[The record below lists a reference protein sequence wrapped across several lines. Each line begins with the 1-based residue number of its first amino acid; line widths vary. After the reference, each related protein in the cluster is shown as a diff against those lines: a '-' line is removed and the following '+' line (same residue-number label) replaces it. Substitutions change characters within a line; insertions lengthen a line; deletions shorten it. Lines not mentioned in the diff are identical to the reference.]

1 MDDVNAASNT
11 IYVNGTSGDDNYDGT
26 SPVPVDETIGPMKNI
41 QTALDSVADDGL
53 VHVSEG
59 KYTESLTINRNVELR
74 GIGHSET
81 ELNPVDPE
89 DNIIVINS
97 AVTKAVIS
105 GFTIKG
111 SNKAGIVN
119 EGTGVTIENNNITD
133 NGKGIVA
140 LENTETFITGNSITG
155 NDIGVT
161 SFSENTILNFNRIY
175 DNIADIETTTT
186 MDASY
191 NWWGSNTAPKIEN
204 VKNSPWIYMTFNV
217 DPSII
222 LAGGTSQL
230 TANFNN
236 EYDGTTLS
244 QFDPVSMGHI
254 PDDLLVRFTT
264 NLGNVGSKTIDIETN
279 NGIATATLTADEGT
293 GSATVSA
300 QIDQEEQINC
310 VGIEYLYVN
319 GATGDDLWSGTSPIF
334 ISGNTGPLKT
344 IQTAITKINSGG
356 TIEIAPGTY
365 YESLEIS
372 KSLTLNGS
380 GQDQTI
386 IDGEQIRRII
396 NISGTPTVNIN
407 NLTLKYGQADYG
419 GAINNNGGTLSLSGS
434 VVSSN
439 TALYDGGGI
448 ANYEG
453 TVNVSGS
460 TISGNTAL
468 YGSCGG
474 IINDG
479 GTVNVSGSTIS
490 GNTAQFG
497 GGIYNMGTLTMSG
510 STISDNTASYGGGIR
525 NDATMI
531 VSDSVVSGNTALY
544 DGGGIYN
551 MGTLSVSDSTIS
563 SNNAQYNGGGIYNMG
578 TLSVSG
584 STITGNIAQYN
595 GGGIFTEG
603 GTDLSDSNIRGSIA
617 DLGGAIYVKDGTTTI
632 TNLLFQDNVAN
643 TAGGAIYNSGGTV
656 TASDTHFYNNMG
668 NNAGG
673 AIYNDGMHQNSL
685 FTITDSTINQNSAGI
700 SGGAIYNLGGHYG
713 YMGTLILKNS
723 NIYDNTAFSNGGV
736 LYNNEG
742 MAYINFNRIVGNS
755 IHYIFNYWG
764 TVDARYN
771 WWGSNNPIS
780 HVVDTVVTPWLV
792 LTATVN
798 PTIIPKNSLST
809 INLNLLYDS
818 GILADPNNPNLYY
831 HDPSNGHIPDGTL
844 ATFSTTLGN
853 IIASSN
859 FINGLAQA
867 TLNGGTINGIT
878 DVSATVDSETPH
890 FLVTVDTIAPTAWAN
905 LKTGLY
911 NVNKL
916 VSLAMSEGGTIYYTK
931 NGANPSIYSA
941 KYVGAI
947 LITATTTLKFFALDK
962 AGNPSP
968 IYTYKYTIDKTAPK
982 VTYTYPR
989 HLRTGQSRTATLYLK
1004 FSEKIKASIYWSKI
1018 YVKNL
1023 KTGKKVSI
1031 RKWIKGNILYIKT
1044 RYKRPA
1050 LRWFRVYVPYK
1061 AVKDYAGNNLVR
1073 TYTYKFK
1080 TRR

>member
-1 MDDVNAASNT
+1 MKVKNYKPVFLILFLILAFSISISTVDDVNAASNT
-11 IYVNGTSGDDNYDGT
+11 LYVNGTSGDDNYDGT
-26 SPVPVDETIGPMKNI
+26 SPVPVDDHIGPKKNI

-53 VHVSEG
+53 IHVSEG
-59 KYTESLTINRNVELR
+59 KYMESLTINRNVELR
-74 GIGHSET
+74 GGGHSVT
-81 ELNPVDPE
+81 ELNPVNPE

-105 GFTIKG
+105 GFTISG
-111 SNKAGIVN
+111 SNNAGIVN
-119 EGTGVTIENNNITD
+119 EGTGVTIENNSIID
-133 NGKGIVA
+133 NGKGITA
-140 LENTETFITGNSITG
+140 LKNSETVITGNSIKG
-155 NDIGVT
+155 NGIGIF
-161 SFSENTILNFNRIY
+161 SYSENTILNFNRIY
-175 DNIADIETTTT
+175 RNDVAIETTNV
-186 MDASY
+186 MDAAY
-191 NWWGSNTAPKIEN
+191 NWWGSNTAPDIEN
-204 VKNSPWIYMTFNV
+204 VKNSRWIYMTFNV

-236 EYDGTTLS
+236 EYDGTTLG

-254 PDDLLVRFTT
+254 PDGLLVRFTT

-293 GSATVSA
+293 GTATVSA
-300 QIDQEEQINC
+300 KMDHEEQINC

-319 GATGDDLWSGTSPIF
+319 VGTGDDLWSGTSPVF

-344 IQTAITKINSGG
+344 IQTAINKINSGG
-356 TIEIAPGTY
+356 TIQIAPGTY
-365 YESLEIS
+365 KESLEIS

-407 NLTLKYGQADYG
+407 NLTLK
-419 GAINNNGGTLSLSGS
+419 NG
-434 VVSSN
+434 SS
-439 TALYDGGGI
+439 
-448 ANYEG
+448 
-453 TVNVSGS
+453 SH
-460 TISGNTAL
+460 
-468 YGSCGG
+468 
-474 IINDG
+474 
-479 GTVNVSGSTIS
+479 
-490 GNTAQFG
+490 
-497 GGIYNMGTLTMSG
+497 
-510 STISDNTASYGGGIR
+510 
-525 NDATMI
+525 
-531 VSDSVVSGNTALY
+531 
-544 DGGGIYN
+544 
-551 MGTLSVSDSTIS
+551 
-563 SNNAQYNGGGIYNMG
+563 
-578 TLSVSG
+578 
-584 STITGNIAQYN
+584 
-595 GGGIFTEG
+595 
-603 GTDLSDSNIRGSIA
+603 
-617 DLGGAIYVKDGTTTI
+617 
-632 TNLLFQDNVAN
+632 
-643 TAGGAIYNSGGTV
+643 GGAIYNYGGTV
-656 TASDTHFYNNMG
+656 LVTDVSFVGNTATNGGAILNYGILSVVDGSFVGNTATYGGAILNYGSAATVLGTYFYNNIGNNAGGAILNYGSLSVVDGSFVGNTATNGGAISNYGGLSVVDGSFVGNTATNGGAICNYDILSVVDGSFVGNTASSVGGAILNYGSAATVLGTYFYNNIG

-673 AIYNDGMHQNSL
+673 AIYNYGILSVVDGSFVGN
-685 FTITDSTINQNSAGI
+685 IADC
-700 SGGAIYNLGGHYG
+700 GGAILNYDSLSVSGSSF
-713 YMGTLILKNS
+713 T
-723 NIYDNTAFSNGGV
+723 DNTATYYGGGAIFNYGTV
-736 LYNNEG
+736 T
-742 MAYINFNRIVGNS
+742 ANFNRIVDNS
-755 IHYIFNYWG
+755 ITVIENIGG

-771 WWGSNNPIS
+771 WWGSNNNPIS
-780 HVVDTVVTPWLV
+780 KVVDTVVTPWLV
-792 LTATVN
+792 LTGTAN

-818 GILADPNNPNLYY
+818 GILTDPNNPNLYY
-831 HDPSNGHIPDGTL
+831 HDPNDGHIPDGTL

-859 FINGLAQA
+859 FINGVAQA
-867 TLNGGTINGIT
+867 TLNGGIINGIA
-878 DVSATVDSETPH
+878 DVSGTVDSETLH
-890 FLVTVDTIAPTAWAN
+890 LLVTVDTIAPTAWAN

-916 VSLAMSEGGTIYYTK
+916 VSLKMSEGGTIYYTK

-968 IYTYKYTIDKTAPK
+968 IYTYKYTIDKIAPK
-982 VTYTYPR
+982 VTYTYPKN
-989 HLRTGQSRTATLYLK
+989 LRTGQSRTATLYLK
-1004 FSEKIKASIYWSKI
+1004 FSEKIKTSLYWSKI

-1061 AVKDYAGNNLVR
+1061 AVKDYAGNNLAR

>member
-1 MDDVNAASNT
+1 
-11 IYVNGTSGDDNYDGT
+11 
-26 SPVPVDETIGPMKNI
+26 MKN
-41 QTALDSVADDGL
+41 S
-53 VHVSEG
+53 
-59 KYTESLTINRNVELR
+59 
-74 GIGHSET
+74 
-81 ELNPVDPE
+81 
-89 DNIIVINS
+89 
-97 AVTKAVIS
+97 
-105 GFTIKG
+105 
-111 SNKAGIVN
+111 
-119 EGTGVTIENNNITD
+119 
-133 NGKGIVA
+133 
-140 LENTETFITGNSITG
+140 ETFITSNSIKG
-155 NDIGVT
+155 NGIGII
-161 SFSENTILNFNRIY
+161 SYSENTILNFNRIY
-175 DNIADIETTTT
+175 RNEADIETTNI
-186 MDASY
+186 MDAAY

-217 DPSII
+217 DPNII

-244 QFDPVSMGHI
+244 QFDPVSMGHL
-254 PDDLLVRFTT
+254 PDGLLVRFTT

-279 NGIATATLTADEGT
+279 NGIANATLTADEGT
-293 GSATVSA
+293 GTATVSA
-300 QIDQEEQINC
+300 QMDHEEQINS

-319 GATGDDLWSGTSPIF
+319 GGTGDDLWSGTSPIF

-344 IQTAITKINSGG
+344 IQTAINKINSGG

-407 NLTLKYGQADYG
+407 NLTLKNGSSDYG
-419 GAINNNGGTLSLSGS
+419 GAINNNGGTLSVSDS

-474 IINDG
+474 IMNDG
-479 GTVNVSGSTIS
+479 GTLTVSGSTIS

-497 GGIYNMGTLTMSG
+497 GGIYNMGTLTVSG

-531 VSDSVVSGNTALY
+531 VSDSVVSSNTALY
-544 DGGGIYN
+544 DGGGIFNSYGA
-551 MGTLSVSDSTIS
+551 MTVSDSTIS
-563 SNNAQYNGGGIYNMG
+563 SNNAQYNGGGIFNSYG

-643 TAGGAIYNSGGTV
+643 TVGGAIYNSGGTV
-656 TASDTHFYNNMG
+656 TASDTHFYNNFAENG
-668 NNAGG
+668 GG
-673 AIYNDGMHQNSL
+673 AIYNDGMHQNSV
-685 FTITDSTINQNSAGI
+685 FTITDSTINQNSAGM
-700 SGGAIYNLGGHYG
+700 GGAIYNLGGHYG
-713 YMGTLILKNS
+713 FTGTLTLNNS
-723 NIYDNTAFSNGGV
+723 DIYDNVASNNGGV
-736 LYNNEG
+736 LYNYEG
-742 MAYINFNRIVGNS
+742 MAYVNFNRIVGNS
-755 IHYIFNYWG
+755 IHYIFNLAG

-771 WWGSNNPIS
+771 WWGSNNDPIS
-780 HVVDTVVTPWLV
+780 HVVNTVTTPWLV
-792 LTATVN
+792 LTATAN
-798 PTIIPKNSLST
+798 PTTIPKNSLST

-818 GILADPNNPNLYY
+818 GILTDPNNPGLYY
-831 HDPSNGHIPDGTL
+831 HNPNDGHIHDGTL

-859 FINGLAQA
+859 FTNGLVQA
-867 TLNGGTINGIT
+867 TLNGGTINGIA
-878 DVSATVDSETPH
+878 DISGTVDSETPH
-890 FLVTVDTIAPTAWAN
+890 LLVTVDTIAPTAWAN

-916 VSLAMSEGGTIYYTK
+916 VSLVMSEGGTIYYTK

-947 LITATTTLKFFALDK
+947 LITATTTLKFFARDK
-962 AGNPSP
+962 VGNPSP
-968 IYTYKYTIDKTAPK
+968 IYTYKYTIDKTTPK
-982 VTYTYPR
+982 VTYTYPKN
-989 HLRTGQSRTATLYLK
+989 LRTGQSRTATLYLK
-1004 FSEKIKASIYWSKI
+1004 FSEKIKASTYWSKI

-1031 RKWIKGNILYIKT
+1031 SKYIRGNILYIKT

-1061 AVKDYAGNNLVR
+1061 AVKDFAGNNLVR

>member
-1 MDDVNAASNT
+1 VNAAST
-11 IYVNGTSGDDNYDGT
+11 TLYVNGTSGDDNYDGT
-26 SPVPVDETIGPMKNI
+26 SPVPVDEYIGPMKNI

-74 GIGHSET
+74 GSGHSET

-105 GFTIKG
+105 GFTISG

-119 EGTGVTIENNNITD
+119 QGTGVTIENNNISD
-133 NGKGIVA
+133 NGKGIVSW
-140 LENTETFITGNSITG
+140 ESTETFITGNSIMG
-155 NDIGVT
+155 NDIGVA

-175 DNIADIETTTT
+175 ANDVAIETTNV

-191 NWWGSNTAPKIEN
+191 NWWGSNTAPDIEN

-254 PDDLLVRFTT
+254 PDGILVRFTT

-293 GSATVSA
+293 GTATVSA
-300 QIDQEEQINC
+300 QMDHEEQISS

-319 GATGDDLWSGTSPIF
+319 GATGDDLWGGTSPVF

-344 IQTAITKINSGG
+344 IQTAINKINSGG
-356 TIEIAPGTY
+356 TIDIAPGTY
-365 YESLEIS
+365 KESLEIG
-372 KSLTLNGS
+372 KSLTLNVS
-380 GQDQTI
+380 GQDETI
-386 IDGEQIRRII
+386 IDGEHIRRII

-407 NLTLKYGQADYG
+407 NLTLINGSSDY
-419 GAINNNGGTLSLSGS
+419 
-434 VVSSN
+434 
-439 TALYDGGGI
+439 
-448 ANYEG
+448 
-453 TVNVSGS
+453 
-460 TISGNTAL
+460 
-468 YGSCGG
+468 
-474 IINDG
+474 
-479 GTVNVSGSTIS
+479 
-490 GNTAQFG
+490 
-497 GGIYNMGTLTMSG
+497 
-510 STISDNTASYGGGIR
+510 
-525 NDATMI
+525 
-531 VSDSVVSGNTALY
+531 
-544 DGGGIYN
+544 
-551 MGTLSVSDSTIS
+551 
-563 SNNAQYNGGGIYNMG
+563 
-578 TLSVSG
+578 
-584 STITGNIAQYN
+584 
-595 GGGIFTEG
+595 
-603 GTDLSDSNIRGSIA
+603 
-617 DLGGAIYVKDGTTTI
+617 
-632 TNLLFQDNVAN
+632 
-643 TAGGAIYNSGGTV
+643 GGAIYNSGTLSVIGGSFSGNTANGGGAIVNFGSLSVIGGSFSGNTASNGGGAIVNFGSLSVIGGSFSGNSASNSGGAIYNGLDGILSVIGGSFSGNTANGGGAIVNFGSLSVINGSFSGNTANYGGAIYKNGGSLSVINGSFSGNTANYGGAIYNSGSTV
-656 TASDTHFYNNMG
+656 TVSDTHFYNNIG
-668 NNAGG
+668 NHAGGVIYNTGMFVNSVFTITDSIIHQNSAPKGG
-673 AIYNDGMHQNSL
+673 AIYNGGDSG
-685 FTITDSTINQNSAGI
+685 FTYALIIN
-700 SGGAIYNLGGHYG
+700 
-713 YMGTLILKNS
+713 NS
-723 NIYDNTAFSNGGV
+723 NIYDNTASTNGGV

-742 MAYINFNRIVGNS
+742 MVYINFNRIVGNS
-755 IHYIFNYWG
+755 INYIFNNAG

-771 WWGSNNPIS
+771 WWGSNNNPIS
-780 HVVDTVVTPWLV
+780 KVVNTVVTPWLV
-792 LTATVN
+792 LTGTAI
-798 PTIIPKNSLST
+798 PTLIPKNSFST
-809 INLNLLYDS
+809 ITLNLLYDS
-818 GILADPNNPNLYY
+818 GILTDPNNPNLYY
-831 HDPSNGHIPDGTL
+831 HDPNDGHILDGTL

-859 FINGLAQA
+859 FLNGVAQA
-867 TLNGGTINGIT
+867 TLTGGIINGIA
-878 DVSATVDSETPH
+878 DVSGTVDSETLH
-890 FLVTVDTIAPTAWAN
+890 LLVTLDTIAPTAWAN

-916 VSLAMSEGGTIYYTK
+916 VSLKMSEEDGTIYYTK

-968 IYTYKYTIDKTAPK
+968 IYTYKYTIDKIAPK
-982 VTYTYPR
+982 VTYTYPKN
-989 HLRTGQSRTATLYLK
+989 LRTGQSRTATLYLK
-1004 FSEKIKASIYWSKI
+1004 FSEKIKTSLYWSKI

-1044 RYKRPA
+1044 KYKRPS

-1061 AVKDYAGNNLVR
+1061 AVKDYAGNNLVK
-1073 TYTYKFK
+1073 TFAYKFK